1 MGNVRRTHERLDAAT
16 AAAMDRLYQS
26 TIEFDGHPNQVGVG
40 GSVVIDV
47 SGPVAWLRVGF
58 LTPGTLPAFL
68 ALKTAVEV
76 TIGAC

>member
-1 MGNVRRTHERLDAAT
+1 
-16 AAAMDRLYQS
+16 
-26 TIEFDGHPNQVGVG
+26 
-40 GSVVIDV
+40 VVIDV
-47 SGPVAWLRVGF
+47 SGPVAWLKVGF